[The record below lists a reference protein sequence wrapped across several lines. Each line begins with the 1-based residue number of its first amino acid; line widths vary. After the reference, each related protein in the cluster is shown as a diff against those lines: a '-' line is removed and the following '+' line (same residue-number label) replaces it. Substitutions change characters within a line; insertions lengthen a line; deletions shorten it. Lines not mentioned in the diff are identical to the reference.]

1 MKNLNKN
8 LFVLVIGIAGG
19 GTTAIRGLI
28 NLSPNFDIAFEKK
41 QNNLEDSLEAVREK
55 MKGDTFPDH
64 FNGNKLA
71 LNRNNSSFHVENF
84 IECIENRKIIMHD
97 NFLRLKIVFIDR
109 NPVDT
114 VCSNHFKRIIHGKVP
129 RNVNLSEAIDN
140 WLVRKSQ
147 IDNLKEYFKDHI
159 SFDFYSII
167 LKNNLR
173 KELFKYL
180 EDMYLEKYTSSIMEC
195 NWYGEKMLD
204 INNLTFNSLNKNNV
218 HQKKMDLTRKEFI
231 KKGISFE

>member
-1 MKNLNKN
+1 MKTLNKD

-19 GTTAIRGLI
+19 GTTGTRGLI

-55 MKGDTFPDH
+55 MKGDPFPDH

-97 NFLRLKIVFIDR
+97 NFLRLKIIFVDR
-109 NPVDT
+109 NSVDT
-114 VCSNHFKRIIHGKVP
+114 VCSNHFKRIIRGKPP
-129 RNVNLSEAIDN
+129 RSASLSEAIDN
-140 WLVRKSQ
+140 WLIRKKQ
-147 IDNLKEYFKDHI
+147 IDFLKNYFKDSI
-159 SFDFYSII
+159 SFDFYSLI
-167 LKNNLR
+167 LKEKTR
-173 KELFKYL
+173 KSLFEYL
-180 EDMYLEKYTSSIMEC
+180 EDHYFREYFSSTLEC
-195 NWYGEKMLD
+195 NWYGRKKLD
-204 INNLTFNSLNKNNV
+204 ISNLTFNSLRNNNRY
-218 HQKKMDLTRKEFI
+218 QKQMDLTRKEFI